1 MSHQHLTRMTW
12 IASAFFVLFAS
23 MVGAQTTSALTKV
36 VIPFPP
42 GGPVDIIG
50 RIAADALGNQLKTT
64 VTVENRQGANGA
76 VAVNTIKQAPAD
88 GSHLLIV
95 SSGMITFSPHLDKAI
110 GYDPQRDLVPIVN
123 IAYADIGLVV
133 ANNVPAN
140 TLHEF
145 VTLAK
150 TSATPLAM
158 GSAGTGNLT
167 HAYIELFKDSAKV
180 NILHVPYK
188 GATPALTDVMG
199 GQIAGMFIGLSSALP
214 SAKAGKVKVLA
225 VAGRRSAIAPDILTF
240 NEQGFSG
247 IEILP
252 WFAVMGPPGMSLQT
266 RSAIAASFAR
276 ALEAEEIKTR
286 LQSAG
291 ATAWVLSGT
300 EFQQMIQTESDTWK
314 KLIADKKI
322 SSD

>member
-1 MSHQHLTRMTW
+1 
-12 IASAFFVLFAS
+12 
-23 MVGAQTTSALTKV
+23 
-36 VIPFPP
+36 
-42 GGPVDIIG
+42 
-50 RIAADALGNQLKTT
+50 
-64 VTVENRQGANGA
+64 
-76 VAVNTIKQAPAD
+76 
-88 GSHLLIV
+88 
-95 SSGMITFSPHLDKAI
+95 MITFSPHLDKAI

-225 VAGRRSAIAPDILTF
+225 VAGRRSTIAPAISMPS
-240 NEQGFSG
+240 N
-247 IEILP
+247 P
-252 WFAVMGPPGMSLQT
+252 SLQKNFT
-266 RSAIAASFAR
+266 TIVMDPRGIDRSSRVDKSLTAEVWATNFSSLLDQLGFDKARILGSSHWGSMAMAMALQHPEKVDTLMLFGAFSELNRFFTLNLNLRIRLAHKLGMDEDMRDFIALWTFGHEF
-276 ALEAEEIKTR
+276 LEHENADMF
-286 LQSAG
+286 L
-291 ATAWVLSGT
+291 ATQLKAV
-300 EFQQMIQTESDTWK
+300 
-314 KLIADKKI
+314 
-322 SSD
+322 